1 MAQTPGQIMQAKK
14 VADVLGVT
22 VPDKITSGD
31 LKGTPTTP
39 TVTPTSV
46 DTTTPGVLGAVESS
60 MDQFTKTM
68 QENKKN
74 AQQASD
80 TSRTAYTEG
89 LKNAQTESGA
99 TAIQYETQ
107 GVNTAQKELDDINSQ
122 LQVEQNALRREMERI
137 QDNKTGASMGQ
148 VQNMVNEA
156 ESKSL
161 RKQADLAVIQ
171 MGLQGKFNT
180 AKAIA
185 DRAVD
190 ASMEREKNTLEA
202 LKINYED
209 NKALFT
215 TAEQREFD
223 TLLSDRERKYNEE
236 LAGKKAISDYSIEA
250 MKMGAG
256 SDIINAIRGAKT
268 PEEAQAI
275 AAGYMSPIIQREQQ
289 TDMQLKQAQL
299 KKAMQDL
306 NGGTGLNWGDRAK
319 ILALAEKGDPMAIA
333 MLGYDPATSDPKT
346 IAANES
352 VKLETADALSR
363 IDKLIGNSFGIKS
376 SSGSFQSPML
386 AKIASGAALG
396 TGVGAAAGS
405 VVPVVGTIAGAGAGF
420 LGGVAE
426 GVMSGMASKREK
438 ENFLG
443 SIEYLLSGK
452 TFEKFIEL
460 KKNGVTF
467 GATTE
472 REWGAVQKAA
482 SELEAI
488 SKRDKEGKLTGF
500 KGSEENLVRVLNEYR
515 QNTAR
520 FMDELNAKQFSTSD
534 IYQVENL

>member
-60 MDQFTKTM
+60 MDQFTKM
-68 QENKKN
+68 AQENKKN

-80 TSRTAYTEG
+80 TSRTAYTDR
-89 LKNAQTESGA
+89 LQTTPTESELTA
-99 TAIQYETQ
+99 TQYETQ

-190 ASMEREKNTLEA
+190 ASMEREKNILEA

-215 TAEQREFD
+215 SAEQREFD

-236 LAGKKAISDYSIEA
+236 LADKKAISDYSIEA

-268 PEEAQAI
+268 PEDAQAI
-275 AAGYMSPIIQREQQ
+275 AAGFMGPRIDQERNL
-289 TDMQLKQAQL
+289 DMQAKLAQIEASRQSVL
-299 KKAMQDL
+299 SSQQ
-306 NGGTGLNWGDRAK
+306 NNVIDRAK
-319 ILALAEKGDPMAIA
+319 LGDQAALKQLGINVDPSTKVKLDTEKAAAIQKEMVGNDAYKAVRKGQDSLLALTAYEEAFNKYGLTGAYSPIA
-333 MLGYDPATSDPKT
+333 NKELESKYQAALLNLKEFFNLGVLNGPDL
-346 IAANES
+346 S
-352 VKLETADALSR
+352 VIQGVIPPPTNQGLVY
-363 IDKLIGNSFGIKS
+363 NPFQY
-376 SSGSFQSPML
+376 SGS
-386 AKIASGAALG
+386 KSGIENMKKQIGDTLDDRYLSLKAQYG
-396 TGVGAAAGS
+396 NYDDSNIGAVRDLDRIYLQNKAQID
-405 VVPVVGTIAGAGAGF
+405 P
-420 LGGVAE
+420 GVAQFI
-426 GVMSGMASKREK
+426 K
-438 ENFLG
+438 ENPDM
-443 SIEYLLSGK
+443 SID
-452 TFEKFIEL
+452 EKLQVI
-460 KKNGVTF
+460 N
-467 GATTE
+467 
-472 REWGAVQKAA
+472 
-482 SELEAI
+482 
-488 SKRDKEGKLTGF
+488 SKL
-500 KGSEENLVRVLNEYR
+500 
-515 QNTAR
+515 
-520 FMDELNAKQFSTSD
+520 
-534 IYQVENL
+534 

>member
-60 MDQFTKTM
+60 MDQFTKM
-68 QENKKN
+68 AQENKKN

-89 LKNAQTESGA
+89 LKNAQTESELTA
-99 TAIQYETQ
+99 TQYETQ

-299 KKAMQDL
+299 QKAMQDL

-386 AKIASGAALG
+386 AKIASGAAIG

-405 VVPVVGTIAGAGAGF
+405 AVPVVGTIAGAGAGL
-420 LGGVAE
+420 LGGIAE

-515 QNTAR
+515 KNTAR

>member
-1 MAQTPGQIMQAKK
+1 MQAKK

-60 MDQFTKTM
+60 MDQFTKM
-68 QENKKN
+68 AQENKKN

-80 TSRTAYTEG
+80 TSRTAYTDR
-89 LKNAQTESGA
+89 LKTTPTESELTA
-99 TAIQYETQ
+99 TQYETQ

-299 KKAMQDL
+299 QKAMQDL

-386 AKIASGAALG
+386 AKIASGAAIG

-405 VVPVVGTIAGAGAGF
+405 AVPVVGTIAGAGAGL
-420 LGGVAE
+420 LGGIAE

-452 TFEKFIEL
+452 TFEKFVEL

-515 QNTAR
+515 KNTAR